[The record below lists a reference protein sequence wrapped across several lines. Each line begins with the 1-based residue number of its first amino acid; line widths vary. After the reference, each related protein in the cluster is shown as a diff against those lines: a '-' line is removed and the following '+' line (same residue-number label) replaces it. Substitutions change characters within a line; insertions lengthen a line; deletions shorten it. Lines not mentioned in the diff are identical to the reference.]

1 MAGGAFSQR
10 FLAHLLPGFE
20 AVAAGGAHIFIDRHI
35 RKYPAIQFD
44 LSDCSETAC
53 FQPNNDYSLITL
65 YKPHFST
72 LPS

>member
-20 AVAAGGAHIFIDRHI
+20 AVAAGAAHIFINRHI
-35 RKYPAIQFD
+35 RKHPAIQFD
-44 LSDCSETAC
+44 LSDCSENAC
-53 FQPNNDYSLITL
+53 FQPNTDYCLITL
-65 YKPHFST
+65 YKSYFST